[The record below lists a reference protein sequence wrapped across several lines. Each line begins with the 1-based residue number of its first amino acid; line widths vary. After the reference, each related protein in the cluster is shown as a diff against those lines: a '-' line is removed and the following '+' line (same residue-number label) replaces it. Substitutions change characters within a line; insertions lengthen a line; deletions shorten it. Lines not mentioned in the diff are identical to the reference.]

1 MRKHKMD
8 DSLIMEIW
16 DTFKEYIPEK
26 NKDTAANHYVDY
38 LLGKDVGPSVLETF
52 VGYDSHLDDAI
63 KAVVEEEKGY
73 DEEESEWSDGE
84 DEDY

>member
-1 MRKHKMD
+1 MD
-8 DSLIMEIW
+8 ESLIMEIW

-38 LLGKDVGPSVLETF
+38 LLGKDVEPGVLESF
-52 VGYDSHLDDAI
+52 VGYDSHLDEAI
-63 KAVVEEEKGY
+63 KAVIEEEAEYDDY
-73 DEEESEWSDGE
+73 DEDGYEE

>member
-1 MRKHKMD
+1 MD

-38 LLGKDVGPSVLETF
+38 LLGKDVEPSVLETF

-63 KAVVEEEKGY
+63 KAVVEEEKSF
-73 DEEESEWSDGE
+73 EEEEE
-84 DEDY
+84 DEDDWEAEDY